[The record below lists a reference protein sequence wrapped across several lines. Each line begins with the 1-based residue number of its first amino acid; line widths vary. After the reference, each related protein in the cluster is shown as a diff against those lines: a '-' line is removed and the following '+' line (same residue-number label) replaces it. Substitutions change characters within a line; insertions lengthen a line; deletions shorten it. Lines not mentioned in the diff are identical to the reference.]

1 MSIKRTKRY
10 VPVPRDRDVG
20 SGSSWSTQEPKKAE
34 PEPDWG
40 EQVATRPDEDFVP
53 YSMKSAFQQGAFIS
67 HPIFG
72 KCLVVA
78 VEGRHIVVL
87 CQEGK
92 KKLAHAL

>member
-1 MSIKRTKRY
+1 VSIKRTKKY
-10 VPVPRDRDVG
+10 VPAPRDRDVG
-20 SGSSWSTQEPKKAE
+20 SGPSWSTKAPKTAE
-34 PEPDWG
+34 PEPNWD

-53 YSMKSAFQQGAFIS
+53 YSLKGTFQKGAFLL
-67 HPIFG
+67 HPVFG
-72 KCLVVA
+72 KWVVA